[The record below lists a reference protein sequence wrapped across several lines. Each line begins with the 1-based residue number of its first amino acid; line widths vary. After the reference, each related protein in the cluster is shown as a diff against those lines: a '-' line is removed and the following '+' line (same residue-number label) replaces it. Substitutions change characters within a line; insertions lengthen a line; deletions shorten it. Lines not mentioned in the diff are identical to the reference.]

1 MNYSNTTTKDG
12 IIQTVEE
19 LCDLGDAYISGDT
32 TRLRQFTARIN
43 RIAHRVWHTIFMAN
57 GNWQYD
63 DGNYT
68 DLPSVTTDI
77 VSGQKSYALPS
88 DALTVQR
95 VEAKDT
101 AGLWTVLT
109 PFTKEN
115 VRGQAMDEFLKDD
128 GPLMHYRLL
137 NGVIELY
144 PASNYASTDGLKV
157 YFDRGAVEFEY
168 DDTTATPGFAS
179 PYHEIL
185 PIKASIEW
193 LKVKQPQSPTLP
205 LLIQDDLKLEQS
217 IKQFYA
223 VRFKDYKPRIGRA
236 KRNWK

>member
-1 MNYSNTTTKDG
+1 MTYSNTTTKDG

-68 DLPSVTTDI
+68 DLPSATTDI
-77 VSGQKSYALPS
+77 VLGQTRYALPS

-95 VEAKDT
+95 VEIKDSN
-101 AGLWTVLT
+101 GNWSILN
-109 PFTKEN
+109 PITKELI
-115 VRGQAMDEFLKDD
+115 RSEGLDDFMDDN
-128 GPLMHYRLL
+128 GVPMYYRLV
-137 NGVIELY
+137 NGTIEIY
-144 PASNYASTDGLKV
+144 PPADYAGTDSLKV
-157 YFDRGAVEFEY
+157 YFDRGAVEFAY
-168 DDTTATPGFAS
+168 NATTATPGFAS

-205 LLIQDDLKLEQS
+205 LLLQDDLKLEQS